1 MLYSEK
7 NLSPVGRTCVRVALS
22 SDGETA
28 LAALTPRVNL
38 RGQAVS
44 IFCDPS
50 DVLGLAG
57 VVSGVPGGAVDHS
70 S

>member
-7 NLSPVGRTCVRVALS
+7 NLSPIGRTCVHVALS

-38 RGQAVS
+38 RGRVVCWDQS
-44 IFCDPS
+44 IFRDPS

-57 VVSGVPGGAVDHS
+57 VVSGVPGVV
-70 S
+70 

>member
-1 MLYSEK
+1 M
-7 NLSPVGRTCVRVALS
+7 ALS

-38 RGQAVS
+38 RGRAVCWDQS
-44 IFCDPS
+44 IFRDPS

-57 VVSGVPGGAVDHS
+57 VVSGVPGVV
-70 S
+70 